1 MDTNCYLGVPLNF
14 VLQLSMTIMINI
26 MLHLFSVLFELSE
39 FPSINEE
46 SVDVLNKETV
56 VYVSAIEL
64 NICGA

>member
-1 MDTNCYLGVPLNF
+1 
-14 VLQLSMTIMINI
+14 MTIMINI

-64 NICGA
+64 NICGAWIMDESWLGYFPSLS